1 MPGRPRARRG
11 RFEKV
16 RRVSPRPSPGQYVD
30 ELSYAGFEVHDDR
43 TVTFGLSNL
52 KVEDLTVVL
61 DALERGLAAE
71 RTA

>member
-1 MPGRPRARRG
+1 M
-11 RFEKV
+11 
-16 RRVSPRPSPGQYVD
+16 D
-30 ELSYAGFEVHDDR
+30 ELSYAGFEVHDDG